1 MDLGSLASDSNFIV
15 LRHRSYLMT
24 KMMMDP
30 SLNETEVMADFIQ
43 GWYGHKGAV
52 VIDAYMRAFYQ
63 SALDT
68 DTYLR
73 SACQIHPRV
82 EKLWPHSL

>member
-1 MDLGSLASDSNFIV
+1 
-15 LRHRSYLMT
+15 MT

-30 SLNETEVMADFIQ
+30 SLNETEVMADFIG
-43 GWYGHKGAV
+43 GWYGPKGAA

-73 SACQIHPRV
+73 SACQIP
-82 EKLWPHSL
+82 S